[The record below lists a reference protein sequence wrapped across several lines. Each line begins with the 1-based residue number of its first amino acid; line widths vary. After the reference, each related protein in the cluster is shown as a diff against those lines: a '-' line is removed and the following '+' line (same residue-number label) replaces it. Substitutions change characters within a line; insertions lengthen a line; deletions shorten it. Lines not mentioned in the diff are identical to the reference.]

1 VIRNGEFIMRV
12 IAAIIMTFLL
22 VGSIWAGAV
31 QSKDQPL
38 AKIVFYVS

>member
-12 IAAIIMTFLL
+12 IAAILMTFLL
-22 VGSIWAGAV
+22 VGFIWAGAV

-38 AKIVFYVS
+38 SKIVFYVS